1 MSRTYYPSDEY
12 DSFDLEQERAKRRRS
27 FSGKFPRDDD
37 DDDPPPAPVT
47 VRFPKSPAIGGAEAV
62 GRAA

>member
-27 FSGKFPRDDD
+27 LLRKLWRDDD
-37 DDDPPPAPVT
+37 DDDPPPSPVI
-47 VRFPKSPAIGGAEAV
+47 VRFPKSPALGGAEAV